1 MGVEIERKYL
11 VEGDSWRGQIVSA
24 TRIVQGYLARGDVTV
39 RARIRGDRAYLTVKG
54 RSQGIARSE
63 FEYEIP
69 VADAETMLAELAD
82 GPVVEKTRNLVE
94 VGGHTWELDVFAG
107 ENSGLVMA
115 EVEVPSADTEFPLP
129 EWAGQEV
136 SDDPRYYNV
145 NLAQNPYRNWGGRAE
160 P

>member
-107 ENSGLVMA
+107 ANEGLVMA
-115 EVEVPSADTEFPLP
+115 EIELADADEQFDLP
-129 EWAGQEV
+129 QWAGAEV

-145 NLAQNPYRNWGGRAE
+145 NLAREPFSQWGR
-160 P
+160 

>member
-11 VEGDSWRGQIVSA
+11 VVGDAWRAQVVSA
-24 TRIVQGYLARGDVTV
+24 TRIVQGYLARGEVTV
-39 RARIRGDRAYLTVKG
+39 RARIRGDRAYLTIKG

-69 VADAETMLAELAD
+69 VPDAEAMLTELAE
-82 GPVVEKTRNLVE
+82 GPVVEKTRHLID

-107 ENSGLVMA
+107 ANEGLVMA
-115 EVEVPSADTEFPLP
+115 EVELADADEQFDLP
-129 EWAGQEV
+129 QWAGEEV

-145 NLAQNPYRNWGGRAE
+145 NLAREPFSQWG

>member
-107 ENSGLVMA
+107 DNEGLVMA
-115 EVEVPSADTEFPLP
+115 EIELASADEVFTLAS
-129 EWAGQEV
+129 WAGEEV
-136 SDDPRYYNV
+136 TDDSRYYNV
-145 NLAQNPYRNWGGRAE
+145 NLARHPFRQWGRS
-160 P
+160 

>member
-94 VGGHTWELDVFAG
+94 VGGHTWELDVFSGAN
-107 ENSGLVMA
+107 EGLVMA
-115 EVEVPSADTEFPLP
+115 EIELADADEQFDLP
-129 EWAGQEV
+129 QWAGAEV

-145 NLAQNPYRNWGGRAE
+145 NLAREPFSQWGR
-160 P
+160 

>member
-82 GPVVEKTRNLVE
+82 GPVVEKTRHLVE

-107 ENSGLVMA
+107 ANEGLVMA
-115 EVEVPSADTEFPLP
+115 EIELADADEQFDLP
-129 EWAGQEV
+129 QWAGAEV

-145 NLAQNPYRNWGGRAE
+145 NLAREPFSQWGR
-160 P
+160 

>member
-11 VEGDSWRGQIVSA
+11 VVGDAWRAQVVSA
-24 TRIVQGYLARGDVTV
+24 TRIVQGYLARGEVTV
-39 RARIRGDRAYLTVKG
+39 RARIRGDRAYLTIKG

-69 VADAETMLAELAD
+69 VSDAEAMLTELAE
-82 GPVVEKTRNLVE
+82 GPVVEKTRHLID

-107 ENSGLVMA
+107 ANEGLVMA
-115 EVEVPSADTEFPLP
+115 EVELADADEQFDLP
-129 EWAGQEV
+129 QWAGEEV

-145 NLAQNPYRNWGGRAE
+145 NLAREPFSQWGR
-160 P
+160 